1 MTQVQIHGRRP
12 RPCWRSARKQAQQD
26 WEAVLMFARASLE
39 GDGDIH
45 EEAQA
50 MLLILG
56 GNVERWR
63 RATRLALTHT
73 ADAIERWP
81 ANAKPQRTR
90 TTIEDKVYS
99 EPLTWPLFIRAIEL
113 CHEVFDN
120 LAGLQ
125 RDLDKIA
132 FGDHEQAD

>member
-1 MTQVQIHGRRP
+1 MTRVEIHGRRP
-12 RPCWRSARKQAQQD
+12 RPWRSARRQAQQD
-26 WEAVLMFARASLE
+26 WEEVLTFARASLE

-63 RATRLALTHT
+63 RVTCLALTHT
-73 ADAIERWP
+73 ANAIKYWP
-81 ANAKPQRTR
+81 VSAKPGETR
-90 TTIEDKVYS
+90 TPMQELFYS
-99 EPLTWPLFIRAIEL
+99 SPLTWPLQMRAIEL
-113 CHEVFDN
+113 CHEVFDI

-125 RDLDKIA
+125 RDLDKVA

>member
-1 MTQVQIHGRRP
+1 MTRVEIHGRRP
-12 RPCWRSARKQAQQD
+12 RLWRSARKQAQQD
-26 WEAVLMFARASLE
+26 WEAALTYARASLE

-45 EEAQA
+45 EEASA
-50 MLLILG
+50 MLLSLG

-81 ANAKPQRTR
+81 ANAKPQEGRPA
-90 TTIEDKVYS
+90 IEDEFYS
-99 EPLTWPLFIRAIEL
+99 NPLTWPLSIRAIEL
-113 CHEVFDN
+113 CHAVFEI

-125 RDLDKIA
+125 RDVDKVA
-132 FGDHEQAD
+132 FGDREQAD